1 MSLTPSQPSERT
13 VVAHGF
19 SPEEIEHLNRLILGH
34 AQSSL
39 PIAFAA
45 AEKRHLSLPLQKLVA
60 LFHEGTEGEPPEA
73 LDPERSPARIPGRE
87 NQRVLYLHGFDKK
100 ELFGLVD
107 LVKKNVSNPKGIA
120 FATSTLN
127 NLSMPLERLVREVWK
142 DHDYMEER
150 RIAQKEGRPLPPPPE

>member
-1 MSLTPSQPSERT
+1 MSLTPSQASERT

-19 SPEEIEHLNRLILGH
+19 SPEELADLDRLIH
-34 AQSSL
+34 AHAGASE
-39 PIAFAA
+39 PIVFAA
-45 AEKRHLSLPLQKLVA
+45 TQMRHLRLPLQKLVA
-60 LFHEGTEGEPPEA
+60 VFHQETGSAPKDLQVPES
-73 LDPERSPARIPGRE
+73 SPARLPDRE

-107 LVKKNVSNPKGIA
+107 LVKKNVANPKGIA

-127 NLSMPLERLVREVWK
+127 NLTMPLERLVWEVWR

-150 RIAQKEGRPLPPPPE
+150 RLAQKEGRPLPPPPE

>member
-19 SPEEIEHLNRLILGH
+19 PPEELADLDRLIRGH
-34 AQSSL
+34 AQTSA

-45 AEKRHLSLPLQKLVA
+45 TEKRHLSLPLQKLVA
-60 LFHEGTEGEPPEA
+60 LFHYETEAAPTDDLA
-73 LDPERSPARIPGRE
+73 PERSPARIPDRE

-127 NLSMPLERLVREVWK
+127 NLTMPLERLVWEVWR

-150 RIAQKEGRPLPPPPE
+150 RLAQKEGRPIPLPPE